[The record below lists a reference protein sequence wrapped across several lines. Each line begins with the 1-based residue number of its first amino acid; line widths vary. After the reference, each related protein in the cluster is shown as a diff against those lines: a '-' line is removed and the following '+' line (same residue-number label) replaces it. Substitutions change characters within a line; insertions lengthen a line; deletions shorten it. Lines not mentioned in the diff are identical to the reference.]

1 MSAAEFGLP
10 VGGTT
15 EEREARRAERKR
27 RKHAPPEI
35 LVIVSWTRA
44 AFCRQM
50 LIRCPCQV
58 RPPPSKQSNPLNL
71 QIQLVTPSA
80 AGGSGASRVS
90 GEMSRDESGLST
102 AGSTSSVGSSAAVGG
117 GAVTRSA
124 SIISSRSQRSEAS
137 SGGVSSVSGSN
148 ARRVTPL
155 YNLSFHTI
163 LPTVVTDAGTDQKV
177 AKFSRKGVEIDGFG
191 ILEPH
196 ELRRG
201 VNDVASL
208 AGAVLTPSTGV
219 PSTRAAGSVIG
230 SDVSPPPIGAGSDVG
245 VAPSIPSGEPP
256 TSFEAMTPEA
266 RTDGGLGGKLMSK
279 FKRLSLQ
286 GGRPLSASATR
297 SSFGAHTGQSSM
309 SGAFGRLGGA
319 ASSIVSSPSLK
330 RASMDSASRPSAAES
345 VTSTNAGSDVPQLV
359 PGGGLTPDGLRHTE
373 GYFWVIR
380 KLTRRSD
387 GEPPADAALG
397 ADGQNAVLANVWRR
411 FNVLNR
417 AGIASVRHP
426 PPSEITIRFE
436 WTKDKSATA
445 ASSAAARRR
454 SSAAA
459 PGSRRASK
467 VSAHPAR
474 AATESTAGPNGAA
487 AAGPR
492 VVTARRGSFDM
503 NSAVGSGTSPRIG
516 IAPNFGERLAAAAA
530 GNGNGNTLKPP
541 GSNAGS
547 RPGSVHDRS
556 PRRSVDSSALD
567 DAASSVADDDV
578 GSDGEGSD
586 PEDSETPWTCH
597 LVLGPETRIP
607 IASLAPA
614 PHHPKLVGQLAIPFP
629 LPDLSASALGADG
642 AGLTREELKD
652 IVCVTC
658 FFLTIRESWN
668 GLGLKRR
675 KGEPAWKLAA
685 AQRGL

>member
-1 MSAAEFGLP
+1 
-10 VGGTT
+10 
-15 EEREARRAERKR
+15 
-27 RKHAPPEI
+27 
-35 LVIVSWTRA
+35 
-44 AFCRQM
+44 M

-80 AGGSGASRVS
+80 AGGSGASRV
-90 GEMSRDESGLST
+90 
-102 AGSTSSVGSSAAVGG
+102 
-117 GAVTRSA
+117 A

-196 ELRRG
+196 ELRR
-201 VNDVASL
+201 
-208 AGAVLTPSTGV
+208 
-219 PSTRAAGSVIG
+219 
-230 SDVSPPPIGAGSDVG
+230 
-245 VAPSIPSGEPP
+245 
-256 TSFEAMTPEA
+256 
-266 RTDGGLGGKLMSK
+266 
-279 FKRLSLQ
+279 
-286 GGRPLSASATR
+286 
-297 SSFGAHTGQSSM
+297 
-309 SGAFGRLGGA
+309 
-319 ASSIVSSPSLK
+319 
-330 RASMDSASRPSAAES
+330 ES

-387 GEPPADAALG
+387 GEPPTDAALG

-426 PPSEITIRFE
+426 PP
-436 WTKDKSATA
+436 
-445 ASSAAARRR
+445 
-454 SSAAA
+454 
-459 PGSRRASK
+459 
-467 VSAHPAR
+467 
-474 AATESTAGPNGAA
+474 
-487 AAGPR
+487 
-492 VVTARRGSFDM
+492 
-503 NSAVGSGTSPRIG
+503 
-516 IAPNFGERLAAAAA
+516 
-530 GNGNGNTLKPP
+530 
-541 GSNAGS
+541 
-547 RPGSVHDRS
+547 
-556 PRRSVDSSALD
+556 
-567 DAASSVADDDV
+567 SVADDDV